1 MSQIKGEFQRQK
13 RIENILH
20 ANKKMK
26 TTNIA
31 VPVIQG
37 QQEDDLFHVS
47 EDEDDFFN
55 QEPEDSEHDI
65 ETSREWKKLI
75 NEWIEMVNEEAEIN
89 EAEEENDECL
99 ESLIDQVMDLD
110 QILRK
115 QHPLINNRAKWKLD
129 DIFDFEKLQPPAY
142 LTLLSM
148 FISFYFLFNN
158 LN

>member
-1 MSQIKGEFQRQK
+1 MSQIKGEFHRQK
-13 RIENILH
+13 RVENILH

-47 EDEDDFFN
+47 KEDDDFFD

-99 ESLIDQVMDLD
+99 EPLIDQVMDLD
-110 QILRK
+110 
-115 QHPLINNRAKWKLD
+115 
-129 DIFDFEKLQPPAY
+129 
-142 LTLLSM
+142 
-148 FISFYFLFNN
+148 
-158 LN
+158 